1 LVEYDTIKPEAEG
14 ENIKGACSSIIR
26 IGEDKMKTLNEI
38 KEILNKYR
46 DEIKREFK
54 AEIIGVFGSY
64 VRGEEKPES
73 DVDILVRFKE
83 GATLFDLV
91 GLAEFLEERIGI
103 KVDVVSERALRPELK
118 EQILKEVVTV

>member
-1 LVEYDTIKPEAEG
+1 MCV
-14 ENIKGACSSIIR
+14 
-26 IGEDKMKTLNEI
+26 
-38 KEILNKYR
+38 
-46 DEIKREFK
+46 
-54 AEIIGVFGSY
+54 
-64 VRGEEKPES
+64 VREKPES

-103 KVDVVSERALRPELK
+103 KVDIVSERALRPKLK